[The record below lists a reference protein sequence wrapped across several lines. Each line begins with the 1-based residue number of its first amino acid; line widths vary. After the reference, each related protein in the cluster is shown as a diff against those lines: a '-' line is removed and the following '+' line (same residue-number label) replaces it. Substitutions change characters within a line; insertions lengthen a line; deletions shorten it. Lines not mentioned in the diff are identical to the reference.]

1 MTYMEYVS
9 SGIILVGP
17 SKAVEDLEDV
27 IVLEDA
33 EEAIEE
39 DLETDG
45 CRLAPVQH
53 QTGDVEHDVGLDDL
67 HLHGTGAI
75 RTPGLWL
82 LG

>member
-1 MTYMEYVS
+1 MEYVS
-9 SGIILVGP
+9 SGIILVRP
-17 SKAVEDLEDV
+17 SEAVEDLKDV

-53 QTGDVEHDVGLDDL
+53 QTGNVEHDVGLHDL
-67 HLHGTGAI
+67 HLDSTGAV
-75 RTPGLWL
+75 RTPGLRL